1 MHCHKDTRRQPRLSS
16 VRQGRSWRRMIPLI
30 AAVLL
35 IAPLAASDFSG
46 AKALEDT
53 RRAVAFGPRPP
64 GSPAI
69 RNLRAYIEAQL
80 RPLRCHVSEDA
91 FTASTPDGPV
101 QMANIIARFPDSSS
115 QALVITGHYDTK
127 KQPRFVGANDGGSS
141 TGFLLEL
148 ARIISS
154 RKWNS
159 DIYLVWFDGEE
170 AFHEWT
176 ETDSVYGS
184 RHLAERWSRDGTLAR
199 VRALI
204 NIDMIG
210 DRNLDIAKDTS
221 SSPDL
226 LQLVWKSAYDL
237 GYGRYFTDAEGPIE
251 DDHSPFLARGANAVD
266 IIDFDYGPSNS
277 WWHTPEDTMDK
288 LSAHSF
294 QVIGDVVLAAMARLD

>member
-1 MHCHKDTRRQPRLSS
+1 MHRQTA
-16 VRQGRSWRRMIPLI
+16 WLI
-30 AAVLL
+30 AAVLSPGL
-35 IAPLAASDFSG
+35 VAGSDFSG
-46 AKALEDT
+46 AKALEGT
-53 RRAVAFGPRPP
+53 RRAVAFGSRPP
-64 GSPAI
+64 GSAAI
-69 RNLRAYIEAQL
+69 RNLRSYIEAQL

-91 FTASTPDGPV
+91 FTASTPEGPV
-101 QMANIIARFPDSSS
+101 QMTNIIARFPGASS

-148 ARIISS
+148 ASVISS

-176 ETDSVYGS
+176 DNDSVYGS

-199 VRALI
+199 VKALI

-210 DRNLDIAKDTS
+210 DRDLDIAKDTS
-221 SSPDL
+221 SSSGL

-251 DDHSPFLARGANAVD
+251 DDHSPFLARGANALDV
-266 IIDFDYGPSNS
+266 IDFDYGPSNS
-277 WWHTPEDTMDK
+277 WWHTPDDTMDK

-294 QVIGDVVLAAMARLD
+294 QVVGDVVLAAMMRLD